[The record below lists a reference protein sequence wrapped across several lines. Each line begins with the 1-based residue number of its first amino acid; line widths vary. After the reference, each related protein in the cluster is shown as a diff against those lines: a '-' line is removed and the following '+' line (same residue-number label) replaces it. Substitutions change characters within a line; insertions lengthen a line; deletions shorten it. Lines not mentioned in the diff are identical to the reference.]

1 VFDRYCCEPEHDTR
15 WQCRLSSPVQLGQDQ
30 FRRECQVA
38 LHQMSGKAL
47 DEADLK
53 KSRAL
58 LLSGSLEKTK

>member
-1 VFDRYCCEPEHDTR
+1 
-15 WQCRLSSPVQLGQDQ
+15 
-30 FRRECQVA
+30 
-38 LHQMSGKAL
+38 MSGKAL